1 MSLNLSNTSYN
12 PIYSRAITAN
22 PQMGP
27 QHLFLF
33 LSREDL
39 AHLHASGI
47 DDADEALANW
57 WYGRYGYHDNR
68 MGFFQGKTIGKP

>member
-1 MSLNLSNTSYN
+1 MVIFHSYVKLPEGN
-12 PIYSRAITAN
+12 CKSPDGHKTGVFFS
-22 PQMGP
+22 
-27 QHLFLF
+27 
-33 LSREDL
+33 SREDL

-57 WYGRYGYHDNR
+57 WYGCGYGYHDNR